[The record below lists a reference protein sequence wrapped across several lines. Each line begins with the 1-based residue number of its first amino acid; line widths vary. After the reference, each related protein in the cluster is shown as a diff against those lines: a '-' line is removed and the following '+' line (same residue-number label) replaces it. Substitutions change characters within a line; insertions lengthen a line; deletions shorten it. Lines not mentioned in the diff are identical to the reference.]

1 MSVELALPLF
11 VASLAAM
18 LGAARLFARRL
29 DLLGVRFGLS
39 ETVIG
44 LLTAVAADAPELSSA
59 LVALAGGE
67 RAVSAGV
74 VIGSNIFNIAA
85 MVGLTA
91 VLVGGV
97 RITRAALALEGT
109 VAVLVM
115 LIAAGVL
122 LEALPAAV
130 GLVLVLAVIVPYLL
144 IVVAAG
150 ARDSRVP
157 LPGRLRRPL
166 AAVMARRT
174 EARDPAAAHSVD
186 HRRELLLMGG
196 DVALIVL
203 GSLGMVESAVA
214 LGGHW
219 GVSGALVGVLIL
231 GPLTSIPNAQTA
243 IRLGML
249 GRGEALVSETF
260 ASNTINLLGGVLL
273 PALFVAVALNPGR
286 ERLDLLWLGAITG
299 VCLLGLSRRGGLGR
313 AWGAALLAIYVG
325 FVVFTL
331 LS

>member
-1 MSVELALPLF
+1 MAVALALPVF
-11 VASLAAM
+11 AISLAAT
-18 LGAARLFARRL
+18 LAAARLFVQRL

-44 LLTAVAADAPELSSA
+44 LLTAVAADGPELASA
-59 LVALAGGE
+59 LVALASGK

-91 VLVGGV
+91 VLAGV
-97 RITRAALALEGT
+97 VRVTRPALALEGT
-109 VAVLVM
+109 VAVLVT

-122 LEALPAAV
+122 LEALAPAL
-130 GLVLVLAVIVPYLL
+130 GLVLLLAVIVPYLL
-144 IVVAAG
+144 IVLAAP
-150 ARDSRVP
+150 DSRLP
-157 LPGRLRRPL
+157 LPARLRRPL
-166 AAVMARRT
+166 AAVLATRG
-174 EARDPAAAHSVD
+174 EPRDPSEAHSVD
-186 HRRELLLMGG
+186 HRRQLLLMGA
-196 DVALIVL
+196 DVAVIVL
-203 GSLGMVESAVA
+203 GSLGMVEAAVA

-219 GVSGALVGVLIL
+219 GVSDALVGVLIL

-243 IRLGML
+243 IRLGLL

-273 PALFVAVALNPGR
+273 PALFVTVALR
-286 ERLDLLWLGAITG
+286 SEHERVDLLWLGAMTG
-299 VCLLGLSRRGGLGR
+299 ACIIGLARRGGIGR
-313 AWGAALLAIYVG
+313 AWGAALLAIYLG
-325 FVVFTL
+325 FVLSKL